1 MATAE
6 KEITCPMCGFKN
18 PESAER
24 CRSCGAKVE
33 EISAS
38 YSEDEAR
45 NRRYQQEHF
54 EMKWAL
60 VAAGETGG
68 AAEAPVWGS
77 QQRADHGGVG
87 GGGQGAVTEAGPEG
101 GGEIGQGVAG
111 AAAPVHVGAGL
122 RGGRQDGLRG
132 AERR

>member
-60 VAAGETGG
+60 VAAGVSSALFER
-68 AAEAPVWGS
+68 ERS
-77 QQRADHGGVG
+77 
-87 GGGQGAVTEAGPEG
+87 GQGQFVGVSLLRSALTMQSARMIWAGP
-101 GGEIGQGVAG
+101 IQ
-111 AAAPVHVGAGL
+111 
-122 RGGRQDGLRG
+122 Q
-132 AERR
+132 